1 MLKHGPRFCRTRSG
15 DIPEHWRIPAPLCQ
29 AVWRTHSVLR
39 VDYVQVME
47 VDRSANADALLKHL
61 EAALGSLDES
71 RSVSESF
78 LMAEDGAEFGVVAF
92 GSRRPTT
99 FATFGI
105 SRHLLSKASDA
116 VSQELLVVVE
126 DREFAV
132 NLLSTV
138 GRHVLDNHHA
148 LDAGERHRLPGW
160 NEASAIAGVIAVPD
174 PVVAHFGAG
183 PPKID
188 FLRLLPITDAEAAY
202 ANERGWHELADKL

>member
-1 MLKHGPRFCRTRSG
+1 
-15 DIPEHWRIPAPLCQ
+15 
-29 AVWRTHSVLR
+29 
-39 VDYVQVME
+39 ME
-47 VDRSANADALLKHL
+47 VDRTASADALLKHL
-61 EAALGSLDES
+61 EAALGPLDES
-71 RSVSESF
+71 RSVTESF

-92 GSRRPTT
+92 GSRQPTT

-105 SRHLLSKASDA
+105 SRHLLSEASDA
-116 VSQELLVVVE
+116 FSQELLVVVE

-138 GRHVLDNHHA
+138 GRHVLHNHHA
-148 LDAGERHRLPGW
+148 LGAGERHRLPGW

-174 PVVAHFGAG
+174 PVVAHFDAW

-202 ANERGWHELADKL
+202 ANKRGWQELADKLAEPGVDLSDLFRGSVV